1 MHIVGMLIDPS
12 GRIDNAGSAT
22 ISEAVANG
30 FENGPNLGIA
40 ESLDYNVDDKLKI
53 YPNPASD
60 VLNVSIISPDAEL
73 NVISIYNHAGQ
84 LINQFDISVSN
95 GAWKFELDL
104 SKYAKGLYSI
114 EYRNT
119 NTTLIK
125 KFVVQ

>member
-1 MHIVGMLIDPS
+1 
-12 GRIDNAGSAT
+12 GRIDNAGSTT

-30 FENGPNLGIA
+30 YEVGPNLGTA
-40 ESLDYNVDDKLKI
+40 EEFDYNIDDKLKI

-60 VLNVSIISPDAEL
+60 VLNVTIISPDAAL
-73 NVISIYNHAGQ
+73 NVISVYNHTGQ
-84 LINQFDISVSN
+84 LIHQFDLSVSN

-119 NTTLIK
+119 NTKLIK